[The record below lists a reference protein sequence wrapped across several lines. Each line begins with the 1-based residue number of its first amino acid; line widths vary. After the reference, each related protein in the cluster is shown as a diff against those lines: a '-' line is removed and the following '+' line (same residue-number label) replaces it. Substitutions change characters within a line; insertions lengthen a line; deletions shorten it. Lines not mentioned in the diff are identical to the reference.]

1 MIADPLAIA
10 SILAALVVLALEL
23 EKRHQVFRALGPAML
38 VILLGMVLSNL
49 GILTDTSSTYS
60 WLSSWGVNLS
70 IVLILVGVD
79 LRSVLRAGPSM
90 LIAFVLGAVGT
101 AAGSL
106 SAAVLVG
113 SQVGPETWKLAGQY
127 TGTYVGGGMNFAALG
142 RAFDTSSDLFTA
154 AIAADVTV
162 TALWLMACL
171 TIPVLLGSSRN
182 STRVKQSESGD
193 VHTLED
199 SLRRTRN
206 AVGLE
211 QVAILALLA
220 LSLVWVS
227 GRLQLLVPVIP
238 QVLWLTS
245 LAVIAAQ
252 VPALQKFHSGPLLGN
267 YLLLLFLAG
276 NGAQSVIANIV
287 SIGPGV
293 FYFALLTVSV
303 HGVVLFG
310 IGRLFGFQPSMLAVA
325 SQANIGGAASALAL
339 ASARGY
345 SEQVLSGIAVGLLGY
360 AVGNYLGFMVAA
372 LTQSFLG

>member
-1 MIADPLAIA
+1 
-10 SILAALVVLALEL
+10 
-23 EKRHQVFRALGPAML
+23 ML

-49 GILTDTSSTYS
+49 GILPDTSTTYS

-79 LRSVLRAGPSM
+79 LRSVLRAGPAM
-90 LIAFVLGAVGT
+90 LIAFALGAVGT
-101 AAGSL
+101 AVGAF
-106 SAAVLVG
+106 SAALLVG

-127 TGTYVGGGMNFAALG
+127 TGTYVGGGMNFAALA
-142 RAFDTSSDLFTA
+142 RAFETSSDLFTA

-162 TALWLMACL
+162 TAIWLMACL
-171 TIPVLLGSSRN
+171 AIPVLLGSSRS
-182 STRVKQSESGD
+182 STPTKKSGD

-199 SLRRTRN
+199 SLRRTHH
-206 AVGLE
+206 AVELE
-211 QVAILALLA
+211 QVAVLALLA

-252 VPALQKFHSGPLLGN
+252 VPAIQKFHSGPLLGN

-293 FYFALLTVSV
+293 FYFALITVTA
-303 HGVVLFG
+303 HGLFLFG
-310 IGRLFGFQPSMLAVA
+310 TGRLLGLKPSVLAVA
-325 SQANIGGAASALAL
+325 SQANIGGAGSALAL

-345 SEQVLSGIAVGLLGY
+345 SEQVLPGIAVGLLGY
-360 AVGNYLGFMVAA
+360 AAGNYLGFLVAT
-372 LTQSFLG
+372 LTQSVLGV